1 MAKLLRQTA
10 YDIVIA
16 DLKSEQVRPAFV
28 ASIKSAID
36 DLWWDDDSLEDF
48 RLRLADGIVARL
60 LNED

>member
-16 DLKSEQVRPAFV
+16 DLRSEQVRPAFV

-36 DLWWDDDSLEDF
+36 EAWWDNESLEDF
-48 RLRLADGIVARL
+48 RAKLAEAVAARL